1 MTVDRARDEK
11 IEMLEDLFD
20 CPVMERMI
28 KICGKAA
35 MEPVLTSYN
44 CFLEKLEDLKTR
56 KCLETLEIENRD
68 NRTFREIKNEGHHF
82 TRELLKVFESTFD
95 STHPIHR
102 AVIF

>member
-1 MTVDRARDEK
+1 
-11 IEMLEDLFD
+11 
-20 CPVMERMI
+20 MERMI

-44 CFLEKLEDLKTR
+44 FFLEKLEDLATR
-56 KCLETLEIENRD
+56 KHLEALESGNRND
-68 NRTFREIKNEGHHF
+68 PVFREIKNEGHHF
-82 TRELLKVFESTFD
+82 TRKLLKVFESTFD